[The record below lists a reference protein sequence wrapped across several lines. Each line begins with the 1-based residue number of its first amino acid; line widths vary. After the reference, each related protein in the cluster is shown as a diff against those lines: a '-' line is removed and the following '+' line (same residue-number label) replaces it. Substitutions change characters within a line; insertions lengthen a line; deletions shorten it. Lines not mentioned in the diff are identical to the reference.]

1 MMKNYSAILNFLNNE
16 VDVQVDKDSFEAIG
30 NAIWLIFLLS
40 MTIDN

>member
-30 NAIWLIFLLS
+30 NAI
-40 MTIDN
+40 